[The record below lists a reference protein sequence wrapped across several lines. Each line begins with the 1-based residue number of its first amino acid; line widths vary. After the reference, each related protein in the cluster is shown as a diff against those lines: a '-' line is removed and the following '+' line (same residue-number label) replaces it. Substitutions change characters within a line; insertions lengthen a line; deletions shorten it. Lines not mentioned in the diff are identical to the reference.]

1 MRHKFESCLQFSFF
15 ENEEALPNTV
25 REYRAEYRRISN
37 ILETVPETI
46 DIVHSDLKTLGKSD
60 GGRASLFSSESL
72 FRALLVKQKEGI
84 DYRDACIRISE
95 SEFLKDFCKFSG
107 KNGID
112 YSLICKAFKAI
123 SPDSW
128 QVINRLLSLN
138 SIENSTLDVSCIRC
152 DSTVVESN
160 IHWPT
165 DSSLLWDTYRVIARI
180 LANMR
185 ANDVTLFSFRFH
197 IKKIKSLH
205 LFVTRY
211 ASSRS
216 KKRQKQVNKK
226 MIKLIRMVEQAL
238 ENAKKYLQ
246 SSATSIANIRLE
258 SELKMFIPSMEVAIS
273 CAARRWITGEKV
285 PVRDKIFS
293 IFEPHTELI
302 QRGRREKPIEFGHKI
317 VISQSKGKFIT
328 GYQVLE
334 NKIDDRELLESVIEQ
349 HEEYFGCKPKAL
361 AADMGFCPDSDTL
374 SELCDEIDF
383 LEIPQRSSDYSD
395 SFLASAQYF
404 RAGIEGSISCLKRG
418 FRLSRCFFKGFSSF
432 SSAVGSAVFC
442 HNLTVL
448 GRVT

>member
-1 MRHKFESCLQFSFF
+1 MRHKFESCFQFSFA
-15 ENEEALPNTV
+15 ENEEELPNTV
-25 REYRAEYRRISN
+25 REYRAEYLRINS
-37 ILETVPETI
+37 ILETVPRAI
-46 DIVHSDLKTLGKSD
+46 DIVHSDLKSLSKSD
-60 GGRASLFSSESL
+60 KGRASLFSSESL
-72 FRALLVKQKEGI
+72 FRALLVKQKEGM
-84 DYRDACIRISE
+84 DYREACIRISE

-128 QVINRLLSLN
+128 QIINQLLALN
-138 SIENSTLDVSCIRC
+138 CIESSTLDVSCIRC

-185 ANDVTLFSFRFH
+185 ANDVTLFPFRSH

-211 ASSRS
+211 ASSCS
-216 KKRQKQVNKK
+216 KKRQKQVKKK
-226 MIKLIRMVEQAL
+226 MKKLIGRVEQAL
-238 ENAKKYLQ
+238 KNAKEYLK
-246 SSATSIANIRLE
+246 SSVTSIENIRLE
-258 SELKMFIPSMEVAIS
+258 CELKMFVPSMETVIS
-273 CAARRWITGEKV
+273 CATRRWIVGENV
-285 PVRDKIFS
+285 PACDKIFS
-293 IFEPHTELI
+293 IFEAHTELI

-317 VISQSKGKFIT
+317 VLSQAKSKFIT

-334 NKIDDRELLESVIEQ
+334 KKIDDRELLESVIEQ

-374 SELCDEIDF
+374 SELMDEIDF

-418 FRLSRCFFKGFSSF
+418 FRLSRCFFKGFNSF
-432 SSAVGSAVFC
+432 SSAVGSAIFC

-448 GRVT
+448 GKVT